1 MSAEPA
7 KPKRASVA
15 SSYAIITAPAIDLSM
30 QELREFSEMAMDQ
43 NKNKA
48 ELEKLIKRHGQEKVL
63 INALRL
69 NNNKIASWLNFL
81 STLRTMA
88 PLDINQIEWLDLSFN
103 QLQTIEASITKLKGL
118 TKLHLHANQIHDIR
132 DVQKLGELPKLRDLT
147 LHGNPI
153 EDRGRGKYRN
163 FIIAQLPNLR
173 SLDFTP
179 LTQRDKGIAGSFCK
193 NGSLMKTV
201 FTDEE
206 RGRARRE
213 GK

>member
-132 DVQKLGELPKLRDLT
+132 DVQKLVELPKLRDLT